1 MPAPK
6 RRPFRELFDH
16 FAEMQRIREHALHP
30 GDTGSEPRSHEIAW
44 VPTTDIF
51 ATDEDLVIR
60 CELAGAVLATGCGD
74 SNDERGSSQPQGTEL
89 NLTLGTKNFTESF
102 IIAELYRQALAANG
116 YNVIVRKNIGSTE
129 VVDKALQAGD
139 IQAYPEYL
147 GVAATVVAGE
157 DVTGKSA
164 AETYR
169 IARDFYASRGQALS
183 RQTPFENVDAIATT
197 RYFAQRERLRTVA
210 DLRRLNHFTLGA
222 RPEFEARFQGLAGMQ
237 RIYGLTNARFKP
249 VAIGAQYT
257 ALDEG
262 DVDAANVFS
271 TDGQLSTGDYK
282 VLLDPERLFGYQPVA
297 LVIDR
302 DKLDRLGGDRF
313 MRIIDDVNR
322 RLTTDQMIAM
332 NRAVDIEKVGVGTV
346 TARFLRE
353 NGLVRP

>member
-1 MPAPK
+1 MRAV
-6 RRPFRELFDH
+6 
-16 FAEMQRIREHALHP
+16 ARITAL
-30 GDTGSEPRSHEIAW
+30 A
-44 VPTTDIF
+44 
-51 ATDEDLVIR
+51 ALV
-60 CELAGAVLATGCGD
+60 AMLATGCGD
-74 SNDERGSSQPQGTEL
+74 SDNERGSSQPQGTEL

-102 IIAELYRQALAANG
+102 IVGELYRQALAANG
-116 YNVIVRKNIGSTE
+116 YNVTLRRNIGSTE
-129 VVDKALQAGD
+129 VVDRALQRGD
-139 IQAYPEYL
+139 IDAYPEYL

-157 DVTGKSA
+157 NATPSSA

-169 IARDFYASRGQALS
+169 IAHDFYASRGQALS

-197 RYFAQRERLRTVA
+197 RYFAQREHLRTLA
-210 DLRRLNHFTLGA
+210 DLRRLKRFTLGA
-222 RPEFEARFQGLAGMQ
+222 RPEFENRVQGLAGLQ
-237 RIYGLTNARFKP
+237 KDYGLTNARFRP

-262 DVDAANVFS
+262 DIDAANVFS

-282 VLLDPERLFGYQPVA
+282 VLLDPKRLFGYQHVA

-302 DKLDRLGGDRF
+302 DKLNRLGGDRF
-313 MRIIDDVNR
+313 MGIIDNVNR

-353 NGLVRP
+353 NGLIRAQ